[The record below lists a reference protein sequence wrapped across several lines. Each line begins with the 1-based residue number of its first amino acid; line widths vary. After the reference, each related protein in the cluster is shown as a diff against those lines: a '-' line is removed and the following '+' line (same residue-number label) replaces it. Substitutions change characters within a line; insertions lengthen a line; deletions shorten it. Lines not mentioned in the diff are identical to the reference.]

1 MRISGS
7 RRKAPSPLE
16 QVVLNYLWEH
26 PNSTAE
32 ACREGLA
39 PERRLKDSTIRTVL
53 RSLEGKGFVSHI
65 LDGRTFIYRASDSR
79 RDVAVEAVKQLVDR
93 FCRGSVE
100 ELLVGLVDKRVLQPA
115 QLERLAKKIAEQ
127 KETKK

>member
-7 RRKAPSPLE
+7 RRRAPSPLE
-16 QVVLNYLWEH
+16 QAVLNYLWEH

-32 ACREGLA
+32 ACREGLL

-53 RSLEGKGFVSHI
+53 RSLEGKGFVTHV
-65 LDGRTFIYRASDSR
+65 LDGRTFIYRAADSR

-100 ELLVGLVDKRVLQPA
+100 ELLVGLLDKQMLQPA
-115 QLERLAKKIAEQ
+115 QLERLAKKIAER
-127 KETKK
+127 KEKKR